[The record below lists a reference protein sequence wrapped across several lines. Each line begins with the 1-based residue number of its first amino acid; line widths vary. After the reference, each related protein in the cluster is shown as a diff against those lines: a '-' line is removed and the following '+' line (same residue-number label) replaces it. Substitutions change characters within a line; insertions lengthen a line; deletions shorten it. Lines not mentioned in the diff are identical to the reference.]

1 MWYLYF
7 SCLLAWNASHDQQ
20 ITLSYINY
28 LIKRRGLCACQL
40 FYETTMD
47 KHFILCDLYY
57 GWYVHP
63 NLLHGVIP
71 PLLNYTAS
79 TFPSEVS
86 VCDRCRWGFFR
97 GGGVMYMPSLRVYI
111 DYLGKHLATIDAIEL
126 LLWTVLWDLPGSKDR
141 LSWFAWRTPSDDSLT
156 FWKVTCIN

>member
-97 GGGVMYMPSLRVYI
+97 GGGGHVY
-111 DYLGKHLATIDAIEL
+111 AF
-126 LLWTVLWDLPGSKDR
+126 S
-141 LSWFAWRTPSDDSLT
+141 
-156 FWKVTCIN
+156 TCIHWLSRETSGYNWCYRITPMNCIVRSSWIQGQAQLICLAHSIRWFINILKGYMY